1 MNKISKIEGLSP
13 DDLKKVFI
21 KIIEQIGFCEL
32 TTLQKN
38 IIQCSQINPLGK
50 TSQCFL
56 LISSHLTGSV
66 DMEEISMLIREV
78 QNKSNSNTISIVSPF
93 HISNGFKRQFSKLQE
108 NISIEYIDRV
118 NR

>member
-38 IIQCSQINPLGK
+38 IIQCSQINPL
-50 TSQCFL
+50 T
-56 LISSHLTGSV
+56 
-66 DMEEISMLIREV
+66 
-78 QNKSNSNTISIVSPF
+78 
-93 HISNGFKRQFSKLQE
+93 
-108 NISIEYIDRV
+108 
-118 NR
+118 